1 MQSTND
7 HNNKPNAVTRIPLLD
22 VLRGIAIIAMTIFH
36 FSWDLEFYGY
46 APAGMTSQIEW
57 KMFARTIAASFLM
70 IAGFSLMLAHSGGI
84 VWPVFR
90 RRFAM
95 LFCAA
100 LIISLATYFT
110 TPERFVFF
118 GILHQI
124 TVASLIGLIVLRL
137 PAMLILILGIGFLLL
152 PHFFRHAFFDQTFL
166 WWTGLAPFDPPSNDY
181 VPVFPWTGW
190 MLIGMALAK
199 YCIGKN
205 LLRRFATVQTK
216 SHFVQ
221 DGLRFLGRNSLIYY
235 LIHQPLMMAT
245 FYTLTLITPPAP
257 IDKAALFVTQCVQGC
272 ERDKPFCKRFCGC
285 VRQKLEAGLMFQD
298 VLDNNRD
305 VAQDPEILEISSMC
319 SNEALQ

>member
-7 HNNKPNAVTRIPLLD
+7 FDNKPTAFMRIPLLD
-22 VLRGIAIIAMTIFH
+22 ALRGIAMIAMTIFH

-57 KMFARTIAASFLM
+57 KLFARTIAASFLM
-70 IAGFSLMLAHSGGI
+70 IAGFSLMLAHSRGV

-90 RRFAM
+90 KRLVM

-124 TVASLIGLIVLRL
+124 TAASLIGLMVLRL
-137 PAMLILILGIGFLLL
+137 PAMLILILGVGFLLL
-152 PHFFRHAFFDQTFL
+152 PHFFRHAFFDQVFL

-190 MLIGMALAK
+190 MLIGMALSK

-205 LLRRFATVQTK
+205 LLHRFATVRTK
-216 SHFVQ
+216 SHFVGN
-221 DGLRFLGRNSLIYY
+221 GLSFLGRNSLIYY
-235 LIHQPLMMAT
+235 LIHQPLMMAAL
-245 FYTLTLITPPAP
+245 YALTLIAPPAP
-257 IDKAALFVTQCVQGC
+257 IDKADLFVTQCVQSC
-272 ERDKPFCKRFCGC
+272 ERDSQFCKRFCGC
-285 VRQKLEAGLMFQD
+285 VRQKLEAGLIFQN
-298 VLDNNRD
+298 VLENKRD
-305 VAQDPEILEISSMC
+305 VSQDPEILEISSIC
-319 SNEALQ
+319 SEKALQ